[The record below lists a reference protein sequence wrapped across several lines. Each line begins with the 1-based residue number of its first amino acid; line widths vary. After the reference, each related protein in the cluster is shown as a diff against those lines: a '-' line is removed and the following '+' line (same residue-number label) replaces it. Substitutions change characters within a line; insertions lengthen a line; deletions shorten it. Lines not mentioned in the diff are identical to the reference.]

1 MSKSYISCY
10 NNETKELE
18 HFEVPYSIFVYIR
31 QLEDEVRKF
40 LHKYGYDDINNFMSV
55 FSNATV
61 DDFYKILSSVEIIRD
76 SLSSDKVDLGIDY
89 KKKYEELVELLEPH
103 KIDDNMSPATTLKMI
118 LKYHK

>member
-1 MSKSYISCY
+1 MKFDYCAEILSENYFPAY
-10 NNETKELE
+10 
-18 HFEVPYSIFVYIR
+18 HFKYT
-31 QLEDEVRKF
+31 LTEDEVRKF

-103 KIDDNMSPATTLKMI
+103 KIDDMPPETTLKMI
-118 LKYHK
+118 LQYGKP

>member
-1 MSKSYISCY
+1 MKFDYCAEFLSKNFFPAY
-10 NNETKELE
+10 
-18 HFEVPYSIFVYIR
+18 HFKYT
-31 QLEDEVRKF
+31 LTEDEVRKF

-103 KIDDNMSPATTLKMI
+103 KIDDMPPETTLKMI
-118 LKYHK
+118 LQYGKP